1 MDRRIPRIFL
11 IQGPNMNWLGKRQP
25 ELYGHTTSAELDTL
39 CQQHASEQ
47 GYGLTIFY
55 SNSQGTALDRLY
67 EAVEADEI
75 DGLVM
80 NPAAWSMGS
89 GASIRDCLRS
99 IDKPYIEIHIRNQY
113 RMPHVSSTADLA
125 FAVIQGLG
133 IDGYRAALE
142 AMHRRLTKSTW

>member
-99 IDKPYIEIHIRNQY
+99 IDKPYGTTHVVAIKRGETRNSKGLY
-113 RMPHVSSTADLA
+113 CAWGRDVKRRM
-125 FAVIQGLG
+125 G
-133 IDGYRAALE
+133 E
-142 AMHRRLTKSTW
+142 APD